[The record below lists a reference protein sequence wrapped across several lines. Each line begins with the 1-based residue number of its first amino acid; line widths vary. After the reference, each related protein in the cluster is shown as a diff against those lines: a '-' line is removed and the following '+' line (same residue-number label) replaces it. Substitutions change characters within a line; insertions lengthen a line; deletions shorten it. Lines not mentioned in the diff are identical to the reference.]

1 MKLAIVFK
9 IFSLTAFFMF
19 ASISVVASDDLPSH
33 TLEEIKQSLIY
44 QGMNEKGYFRS
55 VGFLNSGKMESE
67 STVYVSKFSPE
78 ILPINEFVISE
89 FRPSEC
95 RTALKSQVSTAESPR
110 SYYDSRPT
118 PKIGFNHVSV
128 IPDGA
133 SVEIQNIASA
143 LAKISEE
150 SVAVLPNLEI
160 SAKMRSRSSYENYF
174 LNTSD
179 VYDDPAPFQIISTAT
194 LGEKGKGKSKV
205 PLIRFWDVPNY
216 LRGSVEVLGKITLLK
231 DQQFV
236 EAWNW
241 EVSIPSDSVGW
252 SVPAL
257 VSKLE
262 LVIGSKIVDSLID
275 VNALVRCSPEIKLV
289 ATAQKDK
296 YVLNAGSS
304 SGLSVGDLFVLIP
317 EAKTFRNRGLI
328 AGAELSRIVEV
339 AKLNR
344 TESELIVVDGKEN
357 SVDGMTFLAKS
368 METI

>member
-1 MKLAIVFK
+1 MKLESVFK
-9 IFSLTAFFMF
+9 ICSLAAFFMS
-19 ASISVVASDDLPSH
+19 ASISVVASDELPSQ

-78 ILPINEFVISE
+78 ILPINEFAKSK

-95 RTALKSQVSTAESPR
+95 RMALKIQGSTTAPTR
-110 SYYDSRPT
+110 SFYDSRPT
-118 PKIGFNHVSV
+118 PKIGFNHVSFV
-128 IPDGA
+128 PDGA

-143 LAKISEE
+143 LAKISRE

-179 VYDDPAPFQIISTAT
+179 VYNDPALFQIISTVT

-205 PLIRFWDVPNY
+205 PLIRLRDVPNY